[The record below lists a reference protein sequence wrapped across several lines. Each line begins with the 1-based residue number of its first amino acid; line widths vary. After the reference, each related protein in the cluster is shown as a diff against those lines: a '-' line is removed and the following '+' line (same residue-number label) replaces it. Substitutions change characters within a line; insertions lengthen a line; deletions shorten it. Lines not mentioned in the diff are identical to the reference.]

1 MAKKGDL
8 GNIEELEFEN
18 ENQKNVAILVAKIL
32 LQTGLSQKE
41 FADKIQVS
49 LATFTNIL
57 RPYYKKVPTVNLI
70 RKISEQTE
78 NPEDTYNALMNA
90 AKHDLQKYPYKYGT
104 QNNETAER
112 ELGPFFLEREN
123 QRLLIRSISSFITN
137 NNLNAAI
144 LVDEYLETRKEQK
157 RRYIEKEDILSADFY
172 RYNLIADFRSSSD
185 DLPIDYWVFSIISK
199 DLFVESSIRILFF
212 NILLDSTERIKY
224 SIVVTH
230 EKIYEELISYLV
242 FSALNMYVSVIL
254 LKSDAMIEK
263 YIDTAKDHRDLDEVG
278 LSINP

>member
-104 QNNETAER
+104 QNNETTE
-112 ELGPFFLEREN
+112 EEFGPFFLEREN
-123 QRLLIRSISSFITN
+123 ERLLIRSVSSFITN

-144 LVDEYLETRKEQK
+144 LPNEYLETRKEQK
-157 RRYIEKEDILSADFY
+157 RRYMEKDDLLSADFY
-172 RYNLIADFRSSSD
+172 RYNLIADFRGSSD

-254 LKSDAMIEK
+254 LKSDTMIEK
-263 YIDTAKDHRDLDEVG
+263 YIDTAKDPKDLDEVG